1 MNAFN
6 FFDNILYEADWST
19 GQSVMGEIKGNRI
32 NGVSPKYAGLGERF
46 FDYCVGESKKAK
58 VPLKDVI
65 QIILRNEDRPGFG
78 FDPYSW
84 YSKYKGSA
92 NFKEECRDFRE
103 GRLSPHDF
111 EQKVI
116 EKVNSSG
123 KLRLRNEAGSG
134 RILYD
139 KDGWKVVTPRN
150 FEESVKI
157 ASSIKNGEKAHW
169 CTAARKGYF
178 DSYTADG
185 KYPLYIVIHDGTA
198 DQFCFNPERPDYKDF
213 NDENPDSFNPFR
225 DYPKG
230 VFDAMGRGDMKDEHD
245 RLFKGKKA
253 YMMMTSIDGI
263 KRRRV
268 VDEQGWF
275 VNRAMNKNNL
285 LDTPFEVEY
294 SSDGKKWSEYNDLDK
309 GASKK
314 VSDVMDDD
322 DKKRRIRYGS
332 NIKNSMRSISLLTKD
347 GHKVNATIWPH
358 LHGSQILFIIYYPE
372 RYSSQQFIMDKNM
385 AKNKPD
391 EFMKYARMFKEA
403 KVISTDGK
411 NHTQEELDR
420 KKIPLYHNMLELK
433 KGSITES
440 YFGY

>member
-1 MNAFN
+1 M
-6 FFDNILYEADWST
+6 
-19 GQSVMGEIKGNRI
+19 
-32 NGVSPKYAGLGERF
+32 
-46 FDYCVGESKKAK
+46 
-58 VPLKDVI
+58 
-65 QIILRNEDRPGFG
+65 
-78 FDPYSW
+78 
-84 YSKYKGSA
+84 
-92 NFKEECRDFRE
+92 
-103 GRLSPHDF
+103 
-111 EQKVI
+111 
-116 EKVNSSG
+116 
-123 KLRLRNEAGSG
+123 
-134 RILYD
+134 
-139 KDGWKVVTPRN
+139 
-150 FEESVKI
+150 
-157 ASSIKNGEKAHW
+157 
-169 CTAARKGYF
+169 
-178 DSYTADG
+178 
-185 KYPLYIVIHDGTA
+185 
-198 DQFCFNPERPDYKDF
+198 
-213 NDENPDSFNPFR
+213 
-225 DYPKG
+225 
-230 VFDAMGRGDMKDEHD
+230 
-245 RLFKGKKA
+245 
-253 YMMMTSIDGI
+253 
-263 KRRRV
+263 
-268 VDEQGWF
+268 DEQGWF

-391 EFMKYARMFKEA
+391 EFMKYAKMFKEA